1 MKASFAIRSL
11 AAWLTRAVGPLRN
24 RQSVQVTHSALSM
37 HNEPEITSGWDYRPR
52 RINRREAAFD
62 RGGSGTST
70 AESSSPS
77 TPNENDDV
85 WFDFINREPTV
96 EHTSSIG
103 PLSGDARKLP
113 EYDQSPIDNNGVA
126 KE

>member
-24 RQSVQVTHSALSM
+24 RQRVQVTHSALPM

-77 TPNENDDV
+77 TTTENDDV
-85 WFDFINREPTV
+85 WFDFINREPTA
-96 EHTSSIG
+96 EQAPPSM
-103 PLSGDARKLP
+103 PLSADACRVSG
-113 EYDQSPIDNNGVA
+113 YDQSPIDNKGVA
-126 KE
+126 TE

>member
-1 MKASFAIRSL
+1 MKASFVIRSL

-62 RGGSGTST
+62 RGGSGTPT
-70 AESSSPS
+70 TENSSPS

-85 WFDFINREPTV
+85 WFDFINPEPTAEQAPPSV
-96 EHTSSIG
+96 
-103 PLSGDARKLP
+103 PLSADARRVSR
-113 EYDQSPIDNNGVA
+113 YDQSPIDNKGVA
-126 KE
+126 AE